1 MDIHEFIS
9 AKTKNFSGAD
19 ITALIREASLIAARE
34 DILLQD
40 DRMEADEDDNIE
52 LGIEHFEKASS
63 RVTSSISEKDRI
75 YYQKLKD
82 KLQK

>member
-1 MDIHEFIS
+1 M
-9 AKTKNFSGAD
+9 
-19 ITALIREASLIAARE
+19 IAARE

-40 DRMEADEDDNIE
+40 DRMEAEEDDNIE